1 MKQVNSSELIETI
14 FSYINQI
21 AGERS
26 TDNILRMLADMGRAI
41 VYADRCSVWV
51 LSKDKKKLWTKV
63 AHGIDSIEV
72 DADSGIVGDAV
83 QNKKRLIINNV
94 HEDARFNNI
103 IEEQTGYVTKTM
115 LVIPM
120 FNREGVIIG
129 AFQVINKL
137 GENGIFTE
145 EDLRHIMLA
154 STYAAETIENSL
166 LLEEVDET
174 QKEVVFT
181 MGAIGESRS
190 KETGNHVKRVAQ
202 YSQTLALAYGLD
214 EAQAQLLKD
223 ASPMH
228 DIGKVAI
235 PDAVLNKPGRFNEE
249 ERKIMD
255 THAQLGYEM
264 LQHSER
270 KLLKAASIVAY
281 QHHEKWD
288 GTGYP
293 NGLAGEDIHIF
304 GRITAVADVFD
315 ALGSDRCYKKA
326 WEDERIFALFKEE
339 RGKHFDPK
347 LVDLLFE
354 NLDTILAIRD
364 HYKDEFDEV

>member
-1 MKQVNSSELIETI
+1 MKVENSSELIETI

-26 TDNILRMLADMGRAI
+26 TDNILRMLADMGRSI

-51 LSKDKKKLWTKV
+51 LSRDREKLWTKV
-63 AHGIDSIEV
+63 AHGIDSIEI
-72 DADSGIVGDAV
+72 DAHSGIVGDAV
-83 QNKKRLIINNV
+83 QNKRRLIINNV
-94 HEDARFNNI
+94 HEDERFNNI
-103 IEEQTGYVTKTM
+103 VDTQTGYMTKTM

-120 FNREGVIIG
+120 FNREGTIIG

-137 GENGIFTE
+137 GEHGQFTQG
-145 EDLRHIMLA
+145 DLRHIMLA

-202 YSQTLALAYGLD
+202 YSKILALAYGLSED
-214 EAQAQLLKD
+214 EAQLLKD

-255 THAQLGYEM
+255 THAQLGYDM
-264 LQHSER
+264 LQHSDR
-270 KLLKAASIVAY
+270 KLLKAAAIVAY

-293 NGLAGEDIHIF
+293 NQIAGEAIHIF

-326 WEDERIFALFKEE
+326 WDDERIFQLFKDE

-347 LVDLLFE
+347 LVDLLFQ
-354 NLDTILAIRD
+354 NLGEILATRER
-364 HYKDEFDEV
+364 YKDEFDV

>member
-1 MKQVNSSELIETI
+1 MKIDNSIELIETI

-51 LSKDKKKLWTKV
+51 LSRDKTKLWTKV
-63 AHGIDSIEV
+63 AHGIDSIEI

-83 QNKKRLIINNV
+83 QNKKRMIINDV
-94 HEDARFNNI
+94 HHDERFNSI
-103 IEEQTGYVTKTM
+103 IEERTGYETKTM

-120 FNREGVIIG
+120 FNREGHIIG

-137 GENGIFTE
+137 GKDAEFTQN
-145 EDLRHIMLA
+145 DLRHIMLA
-154 STYAAETIENSL
+154 STYAAETIENAL

-202 YSQTLALAYGLD
+202 YSKVLALAYGLS
-214 EAQAQLLKD
+214 ETEAQLLKD

-249 ERKIMD
+249 ERLIMD
-255 THAQLGYEM
+255 THAQLGYDM
-264 LQHSER
+264 LQHSDR
-270 KLLKAASIVAY
+270 KLLKAAAIVAL

-288 GTGYP
+288 GSGYP
-293 NGLAGEDIHIF
+293 NKIAGEAIHIF
-304 GRITAVADVFD
+304 GRITSVADVFD

-326 WEDERIFALFKEE
+326 WDDEHIFKLFKEE

-354 NLDTILAIRD
+354 NLDKILEIRD
-364 HYKDEFDEV
+364 FYKDEFENE